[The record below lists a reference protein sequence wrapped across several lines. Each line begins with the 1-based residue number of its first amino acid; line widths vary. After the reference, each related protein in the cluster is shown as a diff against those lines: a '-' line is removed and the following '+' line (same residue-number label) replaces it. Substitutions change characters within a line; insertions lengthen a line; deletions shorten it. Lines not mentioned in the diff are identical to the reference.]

1 MLLLLAAA
9 VVGASP
15 ASAGP
20 KLGAKV
26 PKDAGAVEPGVT
38 PTTPP
43 PAPGSKG
50 PRPGVKAPKDA
61 GASNPGATPTSPG
74 PAGQGVKPG
83 ADIPKDGG
91 MLEHLVTPITPPA
104 ASAGPGIKPGVNI
117 PKDGGVM
124 HPGVRP
130 TTPSPTP
137 EVKGWPHSILS
148 GSSTNCARNPL
159 PHEVLVYRDK
169 NFAGSCAV
177 LVPGFYPYAGNFLV
191 GNDAISSVKVGSEVR
206 ARVFKDPVFAG
217 DWNAYAPGTA
227 AAELGGFNDRISSIR
242 VEPAKRSQLC
252 DDLREGEIALFENPR
267 GQGDC
272 VVLPSDESYANA
284 ESMGIENDSISSMR
298 NNSAR
303 RLTAYWHPSFSQG
316 GIELPPHTLV
326 DSLPGDG
333 FLTEGLNDNI
343 SSIKMAN

>member
-9 VVGASP
+9 LVGASP

-20 KLGAKV
+20 KPGVKV
-26 PKDAGAVEPGVT
+26 PKDAGAVEPAAT

-43 PAPGSKG
+43 PAPASKG
-50 PRPGVKAPKDA
+50 PRPAARVPKDA
-61 GASNPGATPTSPG
+61 GALPPG
-74 PAGQGVKPG
+74 
-83 ADIPKDGG
+83 
-91 MLEHLVTPITPPA
+91 VTPITPASPGIKPA
-104 ASAGPGIKPGVNI
+104 VDIPQNGGALQPGMTPTASAGPGIKPEVNI
-117 PKDGGVM
+117 PKDGGVL
-124 HPGVRP
+124 HPGVTP
-130 TTPSPTP
+130 TTPAPPP

-148 GSSTNCARNPL
+148 GNSTNCARNPL

-177 LVPGFYPYAGNFLV
+177 LVPGFYPYAANFLV
-191 GNDAISSVKVGSEVR
+191 GNDAISAVKVGSDVR

-227 AAELGGFNDRISSIR
+227 AAELGGFNDKISSIR

-303 RLTAYWHPSFSQG
+303 RLTAYWHPSFSLG
-316 GIELPPHTLV
+316 GIELPPHTQV
-326 DSLPGDG
+326 DALGGDG